1 MSDAPTNDLPYSPDH
16 QRVVGR
22 IAIGCSRI
30 DAAAA
35 NIAARL
41 RDDDAETLKRLGRM
55 SPQRVRVECRKLVDR
70 RIRGRLHR
78 DVMDWLDRA
87 DAEATRRNEIVH
99 AIWLRV
105 DKPEAGAVAYA
116 HFGPKAA
123 AQGYATVEQV
133 QLSALDRMGMEME
146 SVAHVGRYLLLNV
159 EDYLAGSYV
168 EPPGP
173 QRT

>member
-1 MSDAPTNDLPYSPDH
+1 MSDAPAAYLLYGPDH

-30 DAAAA
+30 DAVAA

-41 RDDDAETLKRLGRM
+41 RGDDAETLHRLGPMPPR
-55 SPQRVRVECRKLVDR
+55 QVRAECRKLVDR
-70 RIRGRLHR
+70 QIQGRLHR
-78 DVMDWLDRA
+78 EVMDWLDRA
-87 DAEATRRNEIVH
+87 DAEAERRHKIVH
-99 AIWLRV
+99 ATWLRV

-123 AQGYATVEQV
+123 RQGHATVEQV
-133 QLSALDRMGMEME
+133 QISALDRMGMEME
-146 SVAHVGRYLLLNV
+146 SVAHGGHYLLLNV

-173 QRT
+173 QRP